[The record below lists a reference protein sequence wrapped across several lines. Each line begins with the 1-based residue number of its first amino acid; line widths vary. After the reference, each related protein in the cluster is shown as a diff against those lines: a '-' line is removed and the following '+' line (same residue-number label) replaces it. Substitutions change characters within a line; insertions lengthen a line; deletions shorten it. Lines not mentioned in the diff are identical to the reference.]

1 MGRRERAFV
10 VFWLAFVVVFAVGLW
25 SCATMNVKVPVVSEM
40 SNLDK
45 ATLAMDVYTRM
56 SKDFR
61 VRVALPNLSA
71 AEKEVLGTKKAIL
84 DLAGPKVKA
93 FNDMVKGNLP
103 VDKALADWI
112 DAFLV
117 QYRY

>member
-1 MGRRERAFV
+1 MGTRVKNLCLV
-10 VFWLAFVVVFAVGLW
+10 VMLVLGLVA
-25 SCATMNVKVPVVSEM
+25 CAELNVRVPAVSEM

-45 ATLAMDVYTRM
+45 ATLAMDVYTKM
-56 SKDFR
+56 SKDYR

-71 AEKEVLGTKKAIL
+71 AEKEVLGTKKAIME
-84 DLAGPKVKA
+84 LAGPKIKMYNEV
-93 FNDMVKGNLP
+93 VKGNLP
-103 VDKALADWI
+103 VDKALGEWI

>member
-1 MGRRERAFV
+1 MSVRQRLAWSAMWT
-10 VFWLAFVVVFAVGLW
+10 VFIMMILW
-25 SCATMNVKVPVVSEM
+25 SCAELSVKVPAVSEM

-61 VRVALPNLSA
+61 TRVALPNLSA
-71 AEKEVLGTKKAIL
+71 AEKEVLGTKKTIL
-84 DLAGPKVKA
+84 DLAGPKIKA
-93 FNDMVKGNLP
+93 FNEMVKGNLP
-103 VDKALADWI
+103 VDKELASWI